1 MQKINLEQ
9 KGRLLIKELDSYVK
23 EHFDELIEKF
33 VKCFQDYCAQ
43 ISIMQNA
50 GEKGKIAYIH
60 FSVLRTNILLK
71 KHELRIDAFDENW
84 YMDALECSYAY
95 PISEIYSYLEKY
107 SDEVEALWSKSIGLN
122 DFSDVYRKVFQ
133 ESNYYLFFVAE
144 LIRLGMKKVVET
156 EEYKAIKKAEC
167 FVVCI
172 GGYMDKFDI
181 LYKEDH
187 TEKDSAVVKGH
198 LQSGKQK
205 VFSYEIC
212 ENLDLSKGN
221 YQDLEFQYSSFDNS
235 DLSNSN
241 MSKGRFILCNFKN
254 AVLKDTKMDKTKLY
268 GTDFSGAL
276 LENIDFSG
284 AKLKSISFVNTTLIN
299 VDFSKAILA
308 EDMNFEN
315 AKCENCIFPES
326 R

>member
-1 MQKINLEQ
+1 MQEVNLEQ
-9 KGRLLIKELDSYVK
+9 KGRLLVEELDCYVK

-33 VKCFQDYCAQ
+33 VECFKNYCAR
-43 ISIMQNA
+43 ICLMQQS
-50 GEKGKIAYIH
+50 GEKGEIAYIH

-71 KHELRIDAFDENW
+71 KHEIRIDAFDENW
-84 YMDALECSYAY
+84 YMDSVECSYSY
-95 PISEIYSYLEKY
+95 PVNEIYTYLEKY
-107 SDEVEALWSKSIGLN
+107 SNEVEALWNQSIGLN

-133 ESNYYLFFVAE
+133 ESNYYLFFAAE
-144 LIRLGMKKVVET
+144 LIRLGMRKVIET
-156 EEYKAIKKAEC
+156 EEYKSVKKAEC

-187 TEKDSAVVKGH
+187 TEKDSAVVKGQ

-212 ENLDLSKGN
+212 EKLDLSKGN

-235 DLSNSN
+235 NLSNSN
-241 MSKGRFILCNFKN
+241 MTKSRFIICNFKN
-254 AVLKDTKMDKTKLY
+254 AILKDIRMDKTKIF

-276 LENIDFSG
+276 LENVDFSG
-284 AKLKSISFVNTTLIN
+284 AKLKSISFENAKLIN
-299 VDFSKAILA
+299 VDFSKALLA